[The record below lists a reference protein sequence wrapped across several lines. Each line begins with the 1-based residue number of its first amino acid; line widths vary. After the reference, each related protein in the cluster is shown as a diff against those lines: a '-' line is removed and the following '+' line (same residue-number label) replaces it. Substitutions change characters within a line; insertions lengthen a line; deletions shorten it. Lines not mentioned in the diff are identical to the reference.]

1 MKRKLQRNLFSHLHI
16 KKREHA
22 NLKKTQKIVGMRNKE
37 AMKSIR
43 RLEKYLINKE
53 VTKLGMHNEEVLKI
67 TRSTQQTNVEEHQVP
82 IARRN

>member
-1 MKRKLQRNLFSHLHI
+1 
-16 KKREHA
+16 
-22 NLKKTQKIVGMRNKE
+22 MRNKE